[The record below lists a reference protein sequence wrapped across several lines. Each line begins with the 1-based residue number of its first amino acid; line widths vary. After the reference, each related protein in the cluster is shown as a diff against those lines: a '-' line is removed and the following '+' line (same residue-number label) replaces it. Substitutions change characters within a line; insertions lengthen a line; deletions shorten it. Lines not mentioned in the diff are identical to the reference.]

1 MKKNI
6 KNTKKNK
13 NTTYLTELD
22 KLRIK
27 QFILKYISSTSILS
41 ITTIFTPNF
50 HIDSFPILLLSSLVI
65 VLLDYMLGI
74 VTDMHDKAY
83 SRGFISF
90 ITAAIIIYITQFIVI
105 GYYISIPSSLI
116 AAAIY
121 GVISGFI
128 PNEEE
133 SINEEVENSI

>member
-1 MKKNI
+1 MEKNNKKNI
-6 KNTKKNK
+6 NK
-13 NTTYLTELD
+13 SYLSELD
-22 KLRIK
+22 RLRIK
-27 QFILKYISSTSILS
+27 QFTLKYISSISVLG

-65 VLLDYMLGI
+65 IIIDYMLGI

-121 GVISGFI
+121 GVISSFI
-128 PNEEE
+128 PNEESPENEKAE
-133 SINEEVENSI
+133 STI